1 MADSDDKPAIV
12 YDITGFNRSQVVEK
26 LEDIVNDRGY
36 QKKKFDFYLGI
47 SKVDETLEFRKLFR
61 LEPHPWPN
69 QPGNGVMKVLQDRKF
84 ICRSYGQCLVDEL
97 NEKYGRK
104 TSLLAE
110 HLEKLFEDNSN
121 IAEYS
126 FVTSEV
132 YILWLFE
139 IARRRV
145 KDSKDAT
152 NLKKAYD
159 TLEIDGA
166 ITQLIKLMK
175 VDSCQFQEIFLKNGT
190 FHCFSNFPPARQTA
204 IDNIKEKLKSP
215 KKHASQDKDVEK
227 MKQSMSEV
235 DLSEK

>member
-1 MADSDDKPAIV
+1 MVGSDDKPAIV
-12 YDITGFNRSQVVEK
+12 YDITGFNRSQVVKK

-36 QKKKFDFYLGI
+36 QEKEFVFYLGI

-61 LEPHPWPN
+61 LEPNPKRDK
-69 QPGNGVMKVLQDRKF
+69 PGNGFMKVLQDRQFFFK
-84 ICRSYGQCLVDEL
+84 SYNQCLVDEL

-145 KDSKDAT
+145 KDSEDTTK
-152 NLKKAYD
+152 LKEAYH
-159 TLEIDGA
+159 EHKIDGA

-175 VDSCQFQEIFLKNGT
+175 NDSCQFQEIFLIEGT
-190 FHCFSNFPPARQTA
+190 FHCFSDFSSKRQTA

-215 KKHASQDKDVEK
+215 
-227 MKQSMSEV
+227 
-235 DLSEK
+235 

>member
-1 MADSDDKPAIV
+1 MVGSDDKSAIV
-12 YDITGFNRSQVVEK
+12 YDITGFNRSQVVKK
-26 LEDIVNDRGY
+26 LEDIFNDRGY
-36 QKKKFDFYLGI
+36 QKKEFVFYLGI

-61 LEPHPWPN
+61 LEPYPSPY
-69 QPGNGVMKVLQDRKF
+69 QPGYGFMKVLQDRKF
-84 ICRSYGQCLVDEL
+84 IRRYYNQCLVDEL

-145 KDSKDAT
+145 EDSMNAPK
-152 NLKKAYD
+152 LKEAYD
-159 TLEIDGA
+159 EHKIDGA

-175 VDSCQFQEIFLKNGT
+175 NDSCQFQEIFLIEGT
-190 FHCFSNFPPARQTA
+190 FHCFSDFPSKRQTA

-215 KKHASQDKDVEK
+215 
-227 MKQSMSEV
+227 
-235 DLSEK
+235 

>member
-61 LEPHPWPN
+61 LEPRPWRH
-69 QPGNGVMKVLQDRKF
+69 QPGNGKMTVLLDRQF
-84 ICRSYGQCLVDEL
+84 FGRSYRQCLVEL
-97 NEKYGRK
+97 NKKYGCE
-104 TSLLAE
+104 TSLFAE

-139 IARRRV
+139 IARRRAE
-145 KDSKDAT
+145 DSMDAT
-152 NLKKAYD
+152 KLKEAYD
-159 TLEIDGA
+159 EHKIDGA

-175 VDSCQFQEIFLKNGT
+175 NDSCQFQEIFLIEGT
-190 FHCFSNFPPARQTA
+190 FHCFSDFPSRRQTA

-215 KKHASQDKDVEK
+215 
-227 MKQSMSEV
+227 
-235 DLSEK
+235 